1 MGLDA
6 STLGGQFGVLQLRRR
21 RGLARAAPALQPQ
34 RGQQPQQQRRQGRGA
49 GSVEVVARGGPGHGE
64 AATWSGVGATGEQA
78 GLRGCPVPT
87 DRRLEPLPT
96 KDPKAPAAAA
106 RQAQTHIFALMLG
119 LGDLR
124 RVAQGLLFVGVGNE
138 VSCSAVCVL

>member
-1 MGLDA
+1 MGFF
-6 STLGGQFGVLQLRRR
+6 SFGVGV
-21 RGLARAAPALQPQ
+21 GLARAAPVLQPQ
-34 RGQQPQQQRRQGRGA
+34 RGQKPQQRRQGRGA

-87 DRRLEPLPT
+87 DRRLEPPPT

-106 RQAQTHIFALMLG
+106 WQAQTRLFALMPG
-119 LGDLR
+119 RGDLR
-124 RVAQGLLFVGVGNE
+124 RAALCLLCGRG
-138 VSCSAVCVL
+138 